1 MFPQQQATCTRGPSF
16 PKLKPDATASTN
28 VIVLIIKV
36 HFPKY
41 PLMINPL
48 KIVLIYKG
56 MKKAIQ
62 FPLGNLRT

>member
-1 MFPQQQATCTRGPSF
+1 
-16 PKLKPDATASTN
+16 